1 MPYQSLS
8 ALRKCEVLLLCREGY
23 CELKCFGQGRVAR
36 KRALNHCPAVTATVN
51 RQLLPSE
58 IRQCQALAFIASA
71 LEQVEG
77 KEQSERIAK
86 NDLGSTE
93 LLPDIQIAI
102 RVLEERGATARIGD
116 QSS

>member
-1 MPYQSLS
+1 MPCQSLI
-8 ALRKCEVLLLCREGY
+8 ALRKCEVLWWCREGY
-23 CELKCFGQGRVAR
+23 CKLKCFGQGKVAR
-36 KRALNHCPAVTATVN
+36 KRALNHCPAGTATVN
-51 RQLLPSE
+51 RQLLPRK
-58 IRQCQALAFIASA
+58 IRQCQTLAFVASA

-93 LLPDIQIAI
+93 LLPGIQPAI
-102 RVLEERGATARIGD
+102 KVLEERGATARIGD